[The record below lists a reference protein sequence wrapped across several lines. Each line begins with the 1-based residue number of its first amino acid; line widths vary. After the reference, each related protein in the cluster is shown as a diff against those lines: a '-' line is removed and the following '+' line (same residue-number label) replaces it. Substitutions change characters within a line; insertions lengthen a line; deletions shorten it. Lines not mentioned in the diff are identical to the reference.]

1 MKLFA
6 LLALFAVTAHAD
18 ETLKSQLD
26 AKTKASHVKPHDK
39 KVMDSSVEELR
50 KARLTER
57 AAKKGGDFPGF
68 SLPGTQGKTYHSG
81 VLLKDG
87 PLIVTFYRGSW
98 CPYCNIQLAEYQKHL
113 AEWKKLGAQI
123 VAISPEL
130 PDSTTAFA
138 AKRNLTFP
146 LLFDKDNAFASR
158 LGLVYGLPQDLREVY
173 KSFGVD
179 LKATQG
185 NDAWRLPIAATYVVG
200 QNGKIEFSFLDVDY
214 KTRAEPAAIT
224 AAILGAIKASKK

>member
-1 MKLFA
+1 MKLLA
-6 LLALFAVTAHAD
+6 LLALISLTAHA
-18 ETLKSQLD
+18 EATLKSQLD
-26 AKTKASHVKPHDK
+26 AKTKVSHPKAHIK
-39 KVMDSSVEELR
+39 KVMDSSIEELR

-68 SLPGTQGKTYHSG
+68 SLPGTQGKTYQSST
-81 VLLKDG
+81 LLKDG

-113 AEWKKLGAQI
+113 EEWKKLGAQI

-146 LLFDKDNAFASR
+146 LLFDKDNEFASK
-158 LGLVYGLPQDLREVY
+158 LGLVYGLPADLKEVY
-173 KSFGVD
+173 KNFGVD

-200 QNGKIEFSFLDVDY
+200 QDGKIAYSFLDVDY
-214 KTRAEPAAIT
+214 KTRAEPSEIT
-224 AAILGAIKASKK
+224 AALKKSEK